1 MKELVYIFQLRPV
14 RKILNFSSCEAMLE
28 ILKTAHSTWGAW
40 IVFYVFEYSRQND
53 TSVAFSIMAADLC

>member
-1 MKELVYIFQLRPV
+1 M
-14 RKILNFSSCEAMLE
+14 E

-53 TSVAFSIMAADLC
+53 TNVAFSIMAAADLC